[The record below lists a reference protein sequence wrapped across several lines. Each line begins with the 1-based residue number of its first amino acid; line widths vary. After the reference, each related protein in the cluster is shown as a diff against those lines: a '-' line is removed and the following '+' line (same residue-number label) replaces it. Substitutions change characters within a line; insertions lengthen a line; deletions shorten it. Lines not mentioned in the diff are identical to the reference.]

1 MKRLLV
7 YLKGYIKECIF
18 GPLFKLLEATF
29 ELIVPLVVAAIID
42 TGIGTGNKG
51 YIVSRAG
58 ILIGLAVVGLACSI
72 TAQYFAA
79 KAATGFATELR
90 HSLFEHIGTFS
101 FTEIDDIGTARLIT
115 RMTSDVN
122 SVQSCVNM
130 VLRLFLR
137 SPFIV
142 FGAMIMAF
150 TIDVKCALIFCVAI
164 PALSVVVFSIMLIS
178 IPLFKKVQGGLDNIL
193 KITRENLTGT
203 RVVRAFNKEEEEIK
217 EFNAGNDTLNKN
229 QLFAGKISA
238 LMNPLTF
245 IIVNSAM
252 IILIYSGAIKVDS
265 GTLKPGQVI
274 ALVNYMSQILV
285 ELIKLANLIIQVTKA
300 LASANRIAEIFDI
313 HSSMA
318 FPEISEKEENTEYA
332 VEFNNVSLTYNKG
345 GAPSISGLN
354 IKVRKGE
361 TIGIIGGT
369 GSGKTTLVHMIPRFY
384 DATEGEV
391 KINGVNVKNY
401 SKEDIRNKVGIVMQK
416 AVLFDGTI
424 RDNMKWGR
432 ENATDSEI
440 FDALEEAQALDFV
453 KEKEG
458 VLDYHIAQ
466 GGRNLSGGQRQRLT
480 IARAFVKQPE
490 ILILDDSASAL
501 DYATDARLRKAISE
515 MENRPTTFI
524 VSQRTASLRSAD
536 RIIVLEDGEVAGIG
550 THDELIKNCSVYVEI
565 YGTDG
570 NKQAGG
576 AD

>member
-58 ILIGLAVVGLACSI
+58 ILIGLAVVGLASSI
-72 TAQYFAA
+72 IAQYFAA

-203 RVVRAFNKEEEEIK
+203 RVVRAFNKEDEEIK

-245 IIVNSAM
+245 IIVNFAM
-252 IILIYSGAIKVDS
+252 IILIYSGALKVDAGS
-265 GTLKPGQVI
+265 LKPGQVI

-313 HSSMA
+313 HSSMT
-318 FPEISEKEENTEYA
+318 FPESSDKEENTEYA
-332 VEFNNVSLTYNKG
+332 VEFNNVSYNKG

-424 RDNMKWGR
+424 RDNMKWGK
-432 ENATDSEI
+432 ENA
-440 FDALEEAQALDFV
+440 
-453 KEKEG
+453 
-458 VLDYHIAQ
+458 
-466 GGRNLSGGQRQRLT
+466 LT
-480 IARAFVKQPE
+480 HLKKHRH
-490 ILILDDSASAL
+490 LILSRKKKACLITTLHRAAVIFQADKDSAL
-501 DYATDARLRKAISE
+501 RL
-515 MENRPTTFI
+515 PG
-524 VSQRTASLRSAD
+524 L
-536 RIIVLEDGEVAGIG
+536 L
-550 THDELIKNCSVYVEI
+550 
-565 YGTDG
+565 
-570 NKQAGG
+570 
-576 AD
+576 